1 MFKNNNFAKVVEDL
15 GSLHLMVKKQP
26 LADCLPTA
34 CQPLAM
40 APIANSLPIA
50 CQSLAG
56 DPRRILITGANSY
69 IGTSFEKWLAQW
81 PDEYSVETVDM
92 LNGSWREKSF
102 AGYDVV
108 FHVAGIAH
116 IKETKKNESLYY
128 LINRDLA
135 YEVAEKAKIDG
146 VHQFIFLS
154 SMSVYGIETGVIDI
168 KTPVKPKSAYGKS
181 KFQAEEMINK
191 LVDDSFTVAILR
203 PPMVYGKGCKGN
215 YPRLA
220 KLALRTPIFP
230 LVDNKRSMIY
240 IDNLSQFV
248 KQLIDDNA
256 IGLFFPQN
264 VEYVNTSEMVRLIAE
279 VHGKKIIMTK
289 LFDPMLRLLSIDI
302 LNKVFCDLTYA
313 QVIADKVECVTFKQ
327 SIRLTENVRVQ

>member
-1 MFKNNNFAKVVEDL
+1 LKAALVRWKINRRN
-15 GSLHLMVKKQP
+15 LMTTKK
-26 LADCLPTA
+26 
-34 CQPLAM
+34 
-40 APIANSLPIA
+40 
-50 CQSLAG
+50 
-56 DPRRILITGANSY
+56 ILITGANSY

-81 PDEYSVETVDM
+81 PDEYIVDTVDM
-92 LNGSWREKSF
+92 LDGSWREKSF

-135 YEVAEKAKIDG
+135 YEVAEKAKNDG
-146 VHQFIFLS
+146 VPQLIFLS
-154 SMSVYGIETGVIDI
+154 SMSVYGIETGVID
-168 KTPVKPKSAYGKS
+168 KETSVNPKSAYGKS

-191 LVDDSFTVAILR
+191 LADDSFTVAILR

-240 IDNLSQFV
+240 IDNLSEFV
-248 KQLIDDNA
+248 KQICDNTRG
-256 IGLFFPQN
+256 GLFFPQN
-264 VEYVNTSEMVRLIAE
+264 SEYVNTSEMVRLIAE
-279 VHGKKIIMTK
+279 AHGKKIIMTK
-289 LFDPMLRLLSIDI
+289 LFDPILRLLNIGI
-302 LNKVFCDLTYA
+302 LNKVFCNLIYA
-313 QVIADKVECVTFKQ
+313 QSIADNVEFLTFKQ